1 MKIPE
6 MNKVYVLNPHYHLRH
21 DIHRVALFSSTGTD
35 TDCSRNW
42 HTFIHPLQAVM
53 LSFFTYDRPLQT
65 TLPLLCDFFC
75 RSKEEMI
82 KWVSDFIDNPTPI
95 YTSSQQGE
103 IYFPKRILIEAEKAG
118 KALRFDRLQA
128 NSFVWKK
135 LDLTTRR
142 LYSGPLLLTF
152 MLTNQCVTHCKYC
165 YADTSTQIKS
175 PLTTQRMMELIKEA
189 SDLQVQQVN
198 LIGGEIFLHKDWK
211 IILKELVKRGIA
223 PEFISTKMPVTQK
236 LLQDV
241 QETGY
246 QGIVQIS
253 LDAIHSEILTASL
266 GVNGNYA
273 KEMLHGLQLLDD
285 SGLNYQI
292 SSVLTNYNCQMNVL
306 AELLHEL
313 SHLKHIRDWRII
325 PASNSIYKEYN
336 VFSHLKPTKAQIT
349 KVFNQIRPLL
359 TQVSFPV
366 ILGKEVK
373 RKRRRYLLLCCWFFL
388 VGMKRIAI
396 PAVVLFILIALLL
409 RKRKVPSWFYPAVGG
424 CYILFFLAFLYCVRY
439 GIISRLLNSVGVD
452 MMGRDYLWSM
462 ANPYYEFSI
471 TYLGHGFEYVD
482 TIIGQWYSAGLINHP
497 YPFHNDILKVFV
509 EVGFPGF
516 LLWSGI
522 QYVLTPLF
530 WQRYA
535 DQETTLL
542 YLSELGYMTV
552 TYLTDNTAF
561 YFWSTMALRLVTF
574 SYAMERKKPPEPKV
588 WMPDSRQE
596 MRDRIR
602 ILMKEV

>member
-1 MKIPE
+1 MEHYGSITTPVSVPRLIVGAMLAAGVAVLIMAFTKYGLLAGLAVSVIPAALCILW
-6 MNKVYVLNPHYHLRH
+6 VTLRNPAISMLGLFVVNYFIMTLTRYAY
-21 DIHRVALFSSTGTD
+21 DLPFGMILDALIFYNFLIIT
-35 TDCSRNW
+35 
-42 HTFIHPLQAVM
+42 LQALM
-53 LSFFTYDRPLQT
+53 RPIEWK
-65 TLPLLCDFFC
+65 
-75 RSKEEMI
+75 RA
-82 KWVSDFIDNPTPI
+82 
-95 YTSSQQGE
+95 SSGLTVVAAIWTQQGE

-135 LDLTTRR
+135 LDLTTKR

-292 SSVLTNYNCQMNVL
+292 SSVLTNYNCQLNVL

-366 ILGKEVK
+366 ILGKEVTDK
-373 RKRRRYLLLCCWFFL
+373 NYQDTWGGSRCFKGSECSALTTH
-388 VGMKRIAI
+388 M
-396 PAVVLFILIALLL
+396 FILPDG
-409 RKRKVPSWFYPAVGG
+409 KVTV
-424 CYILFFLAFLYCVRY
+424 CEQLY
-439 GIISRLLNSVGVD
+439 
-452 MMGRDYLWSM
+452 WH
-462 ANPYYEFSI
+462 PQF
-471 TYLGHGFEYVD
+471 
-482 TIIGQWYSAGLINHP
+482 IIGNVTTQSLKEVWHSPQALHLCSLSRQDINKESP
-497 YPFHNDILKVFV
+497 CR
-509 EVGFPGF
+509 ECR
-516 LLWSGI
+516 
-522 QYVLTPLF
+522 LF
-530 WQRYA
+530 E
-535 DQETTLL
+535 DC
-542 YLSELGYMTV
+542 
-552 TYLTDNTAF
+552 
-561 YFWSTMALRLVTF
+561 F
-574 SYAMERKKPPEPKV
+574 SYQNRCWSDIIKAYGKDCWDFPDPRCCFAPAMKNKLSY
-588 WMPDSRQE
+588 D
-596 MRDRIR
+596 
-602 ILMKEV
+602 